1 MPLPFRLP
9 ARLQPPPPDRPVLRP
24 RGTTTATQSTWKQPK
39 YTEK

>member
-1 MPLPFRLP
+1 MPLPSRLRGYCSRHRP
-9 ARLQPPPPDRPVLRP
+9 ALRP